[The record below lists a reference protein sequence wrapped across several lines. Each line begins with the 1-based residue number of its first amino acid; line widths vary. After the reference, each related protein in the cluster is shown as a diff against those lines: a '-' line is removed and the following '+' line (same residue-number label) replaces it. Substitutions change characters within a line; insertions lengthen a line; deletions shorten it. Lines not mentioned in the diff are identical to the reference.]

1 MTKCQEEMI
10 EKKLP
15 FTRTIR
21 KSASSMLSAA
31 LQLFLL
37 IKWRSLRTLLRSD
50 FRASTES
57 ERRRVRVNCKKK
69 SQFIVDKTGETD
81 YYTHK
86 HSKQIGLK
94 KRRIYAQ
101 FRQHRIFTE
110 PNDL

>member
-1 MTKCQEEMI
+1 MAAHSCDH
-10 EKKLP
+10 
-15 FTRTIR
+15 
-21 KSASSMLSAA
+21 KSVPSPGFKASSPS
-31 LQLFLL
+31 
-37 IKWRSLRTLLRSD
+37 
-50 FRASTES
+50 ES
-57 ERRRVRVNCKKK
+57 
-69 SQFIVDKTGETD
+69 KTGETD